1 MNDLLDTVCFVC
13 RGRNNGITAQ
23 GTWREHA
30 VSARHAEVCVGSDIW
45 ESHIKISAK
54 TCIVAA
60 RTAVRAHTYIH
71 TYRQMGGTGEQEG
84 RRQPDIQR
92 AGRWY
97 VDGQRDR
104 QYVDRLTVCGQT
116 DSSWTGRQVS
126 RRTHF
131 GGGQTYRQQV
141 NRWTERQNHGQTETG
156 GHTD

>member
-60 RTAVRAHTYIH
+60 HTAVRAHTYTH
-71 TYRQMGGTGEQEG
+71 THTDRWEG
-84 RRQPDIQR
+84 LGSREADDSQTYSGR
-92 AGRWY
+92 A
-97 VDGQRDR
+97 DGMWTDR
-104 QYVDRLTVCGQT
+104 ET
-116 DSSWTGRQVS
+116 DSTWT
-126 RRTHF
+126 
-131 GGGQTYRQQV
+131 
-141 NRWTERQNHGQTETG
+141 
-156 GHTD
+156 D